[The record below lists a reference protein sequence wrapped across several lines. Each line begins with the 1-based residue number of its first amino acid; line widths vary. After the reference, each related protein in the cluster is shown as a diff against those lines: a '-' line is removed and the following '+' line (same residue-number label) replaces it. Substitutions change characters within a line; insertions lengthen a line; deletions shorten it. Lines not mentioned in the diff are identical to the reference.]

1 MVRWMYNVKPKDRIP
16 SEELRTRLKLKNLRE
31 YLHDRRLQLF
41 GHLEKMG
48 ESACCSKC

>member
-1 MVRWMYNVKPKDRIP
+1 MVRWMCIVKLKDRIP
-16 SEELRTRLKLKNLRE
+16 SEELRTILKVKSMRE